1 MHGNET
7 GIRRSI
13 VEIQTVHNDR
23 EKRMRTMDNK
33 RGNVWIAAAGLVI
46 NESGEWLVVKKKY
59 SGLKGKW
66 SLPAGFV
73 KPGEML
79 DEAAVREVKEETGI
93 DAEPVALLGL
103 RTGVIAGEISDNM
116 AIFLL
121 RPLSR
126 DIVVQTDELYA
137 AAFLSKTAL
146 QNDPNT
152 SGLLRYLLALEPLD
166 SLSLHDG
173 LNPGDPFGYT
183 KYRLYFE
190 SSKLKE

>member
-1 MHGNET
+1 MYGNET

-46 NESGEWLVVKKKY
+46 NENGEWLVVKKKY

-73 KPGEML
+73 QPGEML

-173 LNPGDPFGYT
+173 LDSIPAIRSATRNTAFT
-183 KYRLYFE
+183 SNHRN
-190 SSKLKE
+190 

>member
-137 AAFLSKTAL
+137 AAFFSKTAL